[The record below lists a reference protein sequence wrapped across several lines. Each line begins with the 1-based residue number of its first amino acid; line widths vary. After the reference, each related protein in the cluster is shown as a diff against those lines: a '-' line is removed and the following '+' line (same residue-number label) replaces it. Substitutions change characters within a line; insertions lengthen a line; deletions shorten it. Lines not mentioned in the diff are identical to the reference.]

1 MQNINTIQIVGTGV
15 TVAIIPPAG
24 TERVYERFG
33 SNTWDAAGAPDQVP
47 RMNVGIWD
55 GDVAKAAS
63 WVKTTG
69 NVRGW
74 NHKGKLY
81 VSPTNYLVMENPA
94 AGANQNLLAMG
105 NIAREFGTGQT
116 QVITD
121 CVDVIAGGNTLVRP
135 PVGEEWLITDI
146 GAELW
151 VGAPPAAVPQVM
163 VDLTDGVSFARLLR
177 STDIRGWLYAM
188 ALYLTNDVYLR
199 IVNANGGAANTISW
213 SGVKLQTH
221 ASGQPNVMSAVA
233 TVLANGTLDARPTN
247 TDEEWLVTA
256 FGSST
261 WIGAAP
267 AGLPDVALDL
277 VNATPITSRL
287 ARNADFCHQLS
298 PPDLPVSRANFLRL
312 TETSV
317 AGCDLGFS
325 AIRTRLTA

>member
-15 TVAIIPPAG
+15 TVAIIPPVG
-24 TERVYERFG
+24 QERIYERFG

-55 GDVAKAAS
+55 GDPLKAPA

-81 VSPTNYLVMENPA
+81 LSNGNYLVMENPA
-94 AGANQNLLAMG
+94 AGANQNLSAIG
-105 NIAREFGTGQT
+105 NIAREFGTGQA

-121 CVDVIAGGNTLVRP
+121 TIDVIAGGNTLVRP

-151 VGAPPAAVPQVM
+151 VGAPPAALPQVN
-163 VDLTDGVSFARLLR
+163 VDLTDGVSFARLMR
-177 STDIRGWLYAM
+177 STDVRGWLYAM

-199 IVNANGGAANTISW
+199 IVNANGGAANTIAW

-221 ASGQPNVMSAVA
+221 ASGQPNVVSAVG
-233 TVLANGTLDARPTN
+233 TVGAGGNIEARPTN
-247 TDEEWLVTA
+247 TDEEWLISA
-256 FGSST
+256 FGAAT
-261 WIGAAP
+261 WIGAPP
-267 AGLPDVALDL
+267 ASLPDMAVDV
-277 VNATPITSRL
+277 VNATPLISRL

-298 PPDLPVSRANFLRL
+298 PPDLPVSRANYLRF
-312 TETSV
+312 TETN
-317 AGCDLGFS
+317 GGGDDLGFCG
-325 AIRTRLTA
+325 IRTRLLG